1 MLLLTTAHRAKGLE
15 FDHVVILDGNW
26 NGRNQNE
33 AEEHRRLYYVAM
45 TRARQ
50 TLTLMSMGN
59 GNLFLRPLMGHES
72 VLNQS
77 QGGMFILKSWGIGP
91 EVSRESL
98 GP

>member
-45 TRARQ
+45 TPARQ

-59 GNLFLRPLMGHES
+59 GNPFLRPHQGPES

-77 QGGMFILKSWGIGP
+77 QGGMCICRVLVIGAG
-91 EVSRESL
+91 VSRECF

>member
-59 GNLFLRPLMGHES
+59 GNPFLRPLMGHES

-77 QGGMFILKSWGIGP
+77 QGGMCICRVLGIGAG
-91 EVSRESL
+91 VSRECF

>member
-1 MLLLTTAHRAKGLE
+1 MLLLTTPHRAKGLE

-45 TRARQ
+45 TRPRQ

-59 GNLFLRPLMGHES
+59 GNPFLRPLMGHES

-77 QGGMFILKSWGIGP
+77 QGGMCICRVLGIGAG
-91 EVSRESL
+91 VSRECF